1 MQRKLIKTGIIFLI
15 ISTIFIVYP
24 AGSRANSI
32 EMIEV
37 FFQEDLGD
45 EYFTEQVLQQLTV
58 EELTDIREEYTAG
71 LGEFNEVKVADQD
84 NHIYN
89 VYFSKGI
96 IEMQMVVNENNEI
109 AGLYFISVTETSGD
123 FLKVVSDF
131 EELKGEVSLLLTRNG
146 EELAAINP
154 DEKMAVGSTFKI
166 AVLAE
171 LNRSINAGERN
182 WSDVVQ
188 LNDSQKS
195 LASGQLQNWPD
206 GTYLTL
212 NTLANLMISI
222 SDNTATDILIEEL
235 GRDNIEEYNDIEGPF
250 LKTREAFKLK
260 DPDNEELLE
269 RYRKAEIEDKYELL
283 IEVDEQDLPSGTIF
297 DRVRAT
303 DIEWHFTAYEIAELM
318 TEVKELELMS
328 INPGVASKSNW
339 ERIAYKGGSEPG
351 VFNLST
357 WLEAEDGTEYF
368 LTATWNS
375 DDFLDEDKFTQL
387 YKNLIGNL
395 R

>member
-15 ISTIFIVYP
+15 IFTIFIVYP

-32 EMIEV
+32 EMIEI

-182 WSDVVQ
+182 W
-188 LNDSQKS
+188 
-195 LASGQLQNWPD
+195 
-206 GTYLTL
+206 
-212 NTLANLMISI
+212 
-222 SDNTATDILIEEL
+222 
-235 GRDNIEEYNDIEGPF
+235 
-250 LKTREAFKLK
+250 
-260 DPDNEELLE
+260 
-269 RYRKAEIEDKYELL
+269 
-283 IEVDEQDLPSGTIF
+283 
-297 DRVRAT
+297 
-303 DIEWHFTAYEIAELM
+303 
-318 TEVKELELMS
+318 
-328 INPGVASKSNW
+328 
-339 ERIAYKGGSEPG
+339 
-351 VFNLST
+351 
-357 WLEAEDGTEYF
+357 
-368 LTATWNS
+368 
-375 DDFLDEDKFTQL
+375 
-387 YKNLIGNL
+387 
-395 R
+395 